1 MIINDDDH
9 HHHDDD
15 ADDDDDDDDDGLA
28 WLGMMQSLESN
39 ESSIA
44 GQLGSTA
51 RVSQLTVTDG
61 LDSTSPLN
69 TFTFTI
75 VSTSAVIYCC
85 YFNVQLAN
93 LLEHGPL
100 STRILLIFWSED
112 YIIMTTTTD
121 CLPKLTKTIGLNAY
135 H

>member
-9 HHHDDD
+9 HHDDDD
-15 ADDDDDDDDDGLA
+15 ADDDDNDDDDGLA

-51 RVSQLTVTDG
+51 RVSQLTVNDG
-61 LDSTSPLN
+61 IDSTSSLN

-75 VSTSAVIYCC
+75 ISTSAIIYCC

-93 LLEHGPL
+93 VLDHGPL
-100 STRILLIFWSED
+100 ATRIYWYFDQEITL
-112 YIIMTTTTD
+112 
-121 CLPKLTKTIGLNAY
+121 
-135 H
+135 